1 MSTVLAQPRLGSTAS
16 HRAAWLAI
24 VAGLLALYVPT
35 YVDLAR
41 GLWREDA
48 YAHGP
53 IVLAVFAWLVWRS
66 RDALAGRV
74 EAAET
79 IAGAVSFAFGLVL
92 FAVGRSQSLAARPHR
107 AAARFHRADRARC
120 QHAACRVPRDGHGA
134 RGRGSLAG
142 IAAWRRGDGGI
153 PPLARARD
161 RDRSHDFQMGSRTPG
176 LRTAG
181 AG

>member
-24 VAGLLALYVPT
+24 VAGLLALYLPT

-41 GLWREDA
+41 ALWREDA

-66 RDALAGRV
+66 RDALAGRAQ
-74 EAAET
+74 AAET

-92 FAVGRSQSLAARPHR
+92 FAVGRSQSIALFEVGSHIPVAAGLVLMLGGVSALKRLAFVQDP
-107 AAARFHRADRARC
+107 
-120 QHAACRVPRDGHGA
+120 DGNLVELVH
-134 RGRGSLAG
+134 SL
-142 IAAWRRGDGGI
+142 
-153 PPLARARD
+153 
-161 RDRSHDFQMGSRTPG
+161 T
-176 LRTAG
+176 
-181 AG
+181 